1 MAVYEISSVY
11 RKNGVAGD
19 NRFKGFFVLN
29 EENQEIR
36 GYIET
41 LDTAMRPEKRYVY
54 GIYDKAKD
62 ILAYLQLSDKRD
74 LKPKMFMFCNT
85 RKSGTWSFYDSDMC
99 TFFAFGRADGSAEVS
114 IKEITVP
121 ADAER
126 ISKIAFSTFT
136 ECIDLFTNIP
146 LIYKGVRPYMNL
158 GIK

>member
-1 MAVYEISSVY
+1 
-11 RKNGVAGD
+11 
-19 NRFKGFFVLN
+19 
-29 EENQEIR
+29 
-36 GYIET
+36 
-41 LDTAMRPEKRYVY
+41 
-54 GIYDKAKD
+54 
-62 ILAYLQLSDKRD
+62 
-74 LKPKMFMFCNT
+74 
-85 RKSGTWSFYDSDMC
+85 MC